1 VNVTPDRQP
10 ARWPVLVVI
19 GLFVVITAV
28 FVVAFVTA
36 TESEMAAP
44 PEIMPELS
52 ADTYQEVV
60 TALLQDAD
68 ADNGARLVEQY
79 GCVACHRLGVATHV
93 APAFEGIAERSA
105 IRRPPLTAAA
115 YIYESITNPAAYVVE
130 DYQPAMPQNYP
141 DRLSDQELG
150 NMLAYLLTP
159 GAN

>member
-1 VNVTPDRQP
+1 MNVTPDRQP

-19 GLFVVITAV
+19 GLFIVITLV
-28 FVVAFVTA
+28 FVVAFVT

-52 ADTYQEVV
+52 ATTYQEVV

-93 APAFEGIAERSA
+93 APAFEGIAERA
-105 IRRPPLTAAA
+105 ATRRPPLTAAA
-115 YIYESITNPAAYVVE
+115 YIYESITNPTAYVVE
-130 DYQPAMPQNYP
+130 GYQPAMPQNYP

-150 NMLAYLLTP
+150 DLLAYLLTS
-159 GAN
+159 AAD